1 MKAQGLALSIQHT
14 AGNISAYTCYSIYIY
29 IYIYLSVGRFPHT
42 GKRAIMK
49 EKTSNKMILLS
60 QITSRMTENS

>member
-14 AGNISAYTCYSIYIY
+14 VGMLTLVIYTSIYIY

-60 QITSRMTENS
+60 QITSRMSENS